1 MKKILITIF
10 GFLSIISVAHASILG
25 VQSGG
30 TGASTL
36 TGCLTGNG
44 IQPITGTGS
53 ACGSGGGTSSSTP
66 LIASTELWID
76 GNATTTIQSG
86 SIQYPFHTIDAANA
100 YVTASSGIL
109 ASGATYHIAPTNYVE
124 LNSTLTM
131 PNTALMIFAGKSTII
146 TGYGAANG
154 TINFPNQFSWN
165 GGTILGSVTETDTST
180 STAHSFEDDF
190 AILGNINCSGLCT
203 LLNGVQLS
211 FASTTAGYAPIGATS
226 TLTIG
231 RGALANILGENTV
244 ASVVDNGGTLNLNDD
259 QVICTTSSYC
269 ITATTTGSIVEVLGL
284 TLINPSGGGI
294 NVQNGATITPNN
306 LGNII
311 ITDGVGATPIISN
324 ATTTTILNGYNA
336 YSIIGQQQ
344 YAVGSG
350 YIASDQIGLF
360 TDGGSVLGSNV
371 GGIPIGTTTIDD
383 PFVASSTFAETN
395 TATSTFAGSIVSPCF
410 TTSTLGACI
419 TGGGGG
425 GLASYNVS
433 STNPF
438 ISVSTTTTTA
448 SLTFS
453 SSTLGLGSAA
463 YLPSTNWLSSTTSYV
478 ANNSGDWAGTW
489 QTHAPSYFQTALGF
503 TPYNATN
510 PSNYIPLTA
519 LSSSA
524 TGLTYTNTT
533 GVFSLTSGYNIPL
546 TASTT
551 QWASAYASTT
561 ALSGTSPIVYTGST
575 GVISCPT
582 CQTGSPTNY
591 FTNSSASTTLNTGT
605 ILIAPTGTF
614 GVINAT
620 TTATSTFKGGISANC
635 FSINGGTCLSSGSGS
650 GTIGGSITS
659 GQIAFGSTTANAIKG
674 TANAT
679 LDLSGDALFNGNV
692 RTNGNIVTNHVTS
705 PSDSDQYIKYSENS
719 ITNEIDIG
727 DLGCIYGCNYLSMND
742 SGILSDQFSSF
753 SLGNAN
759 LVLGGGASV
768 ANGSLSINNSGGQ
781 DSTFTVDTAGD
792 LDIAP
797 YTLKL
802 GINQASPTTALDVN
816 GDITDENVKS
826 ATCIGTNGTGKI
838 ISGACGGTNYFTNSG
853 ATTTLSTGSVLQAT
867 VASTSLLCLNGTCSS
882 SFGGGSGITSL
893 AGVTNSTITLNGTTN
908 EVIVATTSNSIS
920 LSTPQAINT
929 SSAVQFGTMAIGS
942 ALKSGYT
949 TSIISTNSNLFY
961 LHDSGASFA
970 RAVIDAGG
978 TGNSSTFAFFAGGV
992 DFWSFG
998 KTGGNGDFGIVNDQN
1013 SVTDMTISSSTGN
1026 VGISTTTPATALDV
1040 NGNVTIEK
1048 ANGIIMRDTVTGS
1061 CYIIK
1066 VTSGVLVPTASTTAA
1081 C

>member
-53 ACGSGGGTSSSTP
+53 ACGSGGGTGSSTP

-76 GNATTTIQSG
+76 GNATTTTQSG

-109 ASGATYHIAPTNYVE
+109 ASGATYHIAPANYVE

-180 STAHSFEDDF
+180 STPHSFEDDF

-336 YSIIGQQQ
+336 YSVIGQQQ
-344 YAVGSG
+344 YAAGSG

-395 TATSTFAGSIVSPCF
+395 TATSTFAGGISATCF
-410 TTSTLGACI
+410 STGSGCI
-419 TGGGGG
+419 TGTGG
-425 GLASYNVS
+425 
-433 STNPF
+433 
-438 ISVSTTTTTA
+438 
-448 SLTFS
+448 
-453 SSTLGLGSAA
+453 
-463 YLPSTNWLSSTTSYV
+463 
-478 ANNSGDWAGTW
+478 
-489 QTHAPSYFQTALGF
+489 
-503 TPYNATN
+503 
-510 PSNYIPLTA
+510 
-519 LSSSA
+519 
-524 TGLTYTNTT
+524 
-533 GVFSLTSGYNIPL
+533 
-546 TASTT
+546 
-551 QWASAYASTT
+551 
-561 ALSGTSPIVYTGST
+561 
-575 GVISCPT
+575 
-582 CQTGSPTNY
+582 TNY

-605 ILIAPTGTF
+605 ILIAPTGSF

-635 FSINGGTCLSSGSGS
+635 FSINGGICLSSGSGS

-692 RTNGNIVTNHVTS
+692 QTNRNIVTNYVTS
-705 PSDSDQYIKYSENS
+705 PSDSDEYIKYYENS

-753 SLGNAN
+753 TLGNAN
-759 LVLGGGASV
+759 LILGGGAST
-768 ANGSLSINNSGGQ
+768 ANGYININNSGGQ
-781 DSTFTVDTAGD
+781 ASTFTVDTAGD
-792 LDIAP
+792 LEIAP

-816 GDITDENVKS
+816 GDITDENVKNAGCL
-826 ATCIGTNGTGKI
+826 ATNSTGKI
-838 ISGACGGTNYFTNSG
+838 I
-853 ATTTLSTGSVLQAT
+853 
-867 VASTSLLCLNGTCSS
+867 ASTTCS
-882 SFGGGSGITSL
+882 GGSGGSQTPW
-893 AGVTNSTITLNGTTN
+893 
-908 EVIVATTSNSIS
+908 TSN
-920 LSTPQAINT
+920 ING
-929 SSAVQFGTMAIGS
+929 A
-942 ALKSGYT
+942 GYNLT
-949 TSIISTNSNLFY
+949 NVANISTV
-961 LHDSGASFA
+961 G
-970 RAVIDAGG
+970 
-978 TGNSSTFAFFAGGV
+978 
-992 DFWSFG
+992 
-998 KTGGNGDFGIVNDQN
+998 
-1013 SVTDMTISSSTGN
+1013 SVTVGSSGTLGTVNISSSAIGNTNGLIIQNGAVSGDTQFQSWISGGWKNTMTLKAASYN
-1026 VGISTTTPATALDV
+1026 VGIATTTPATTLDV